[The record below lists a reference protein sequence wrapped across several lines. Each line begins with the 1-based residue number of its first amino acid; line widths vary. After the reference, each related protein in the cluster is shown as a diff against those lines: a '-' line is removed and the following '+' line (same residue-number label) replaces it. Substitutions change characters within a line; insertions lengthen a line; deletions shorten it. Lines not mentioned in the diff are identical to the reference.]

1 MKGRHGT
8 FFEATE
14 MLPVLVLEPDLDL
27 RSVIVSALHRAHVS
41 CDTAA
46 TPAGALLKIR
56 EGDYSYV
63 VIDVDSEADMKPL
76 VDACK
81 RDPALLA
88 KVVVI
93 SGGGET
99 PAVMDKQPVLLKPFD
114 TKQLLAP
121 LTE

>member
-1 MKGRHGT
+1 
-8 FFEATE
+8 
-14 MLPVLVLEPDLDL
+14 MLPVLLLEADLDL
-27 RSVIVSALHRAHVS
+27 CSTIVDALHRAHLS

-56 EGDYSYV
+56 GRHYSYIV
-63 VIDVDSEADMKPL
+63 VDIDSAEDMKPL
-76 VDACK
+76 VDAFAG
-81 RDPALLA
+81 DPALLA

-114 TKQLLAP
+114 AQQLLAP
-121 LTE
+121 LNDVVSGRRS

>member
-1 MKGRHGT
+1 
-8 FFEATE
+8 
-14 MLPVLVLEPDLDL
+14 MLPVLVLEADLDL
-27 RSVIVSALHRAHVS
+27 RSAIVSALARAHVS

-56 EGDYSYV
+56 GGDYSYIV
-63 VIDVDSEADMKPL
+63 VDVDSNADMKPL
-76 VDACK
+76 VDAFA

-99 PAVMDKQPVLLKPFD
+99 PAVMNEQPVLLKPFD
-114 TKQLLAP
+114 AQQLLAP